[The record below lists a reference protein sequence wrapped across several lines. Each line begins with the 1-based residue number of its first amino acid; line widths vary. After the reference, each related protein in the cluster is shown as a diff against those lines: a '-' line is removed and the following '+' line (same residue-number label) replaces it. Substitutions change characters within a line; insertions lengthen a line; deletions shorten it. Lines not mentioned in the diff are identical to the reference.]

1 MKHRRFVRQRV
12 LLSTSLPQGGGFGLL
27 TRPTRDSFWKRLRS
41 KESVIKVRSTG
52 DGDPPSS
59 CPCYLDIERAGAS
72 QGSRVVSANTNLNL
86 RFGVLAACTFR
97 TPSTDGMILV
107 QILNLS
113 FEDVRI
119 LRRTILGRW
128 SHLPKQTVIS
138 DGTASSAVPTT
149 APSSDV
155 PDLVDS
161 SEFSS
166 SEVEKTQGAPH

>member
-1 MKHRRFVRQRV
+1 M
-12 LLSTSLPQGGGFGLL
+12 
-27 TRPTRDSFWKRLRS
+27 
-41 KESVIKVRSTG
+41 IKVRSTG

-107 QILNLS
+107 RILNLS

-128 SHLPKQTVIS
+128 SHLPKQTVIT
-138 DGTASSAVPTT
+138 DGTASSAVSTT
-149 APSSDV
+149 APSSYV

-161 SEFSS
+161 SEFSGKRGRKS
-166 SEVEKTQGAPH
+166 QGAPHGV